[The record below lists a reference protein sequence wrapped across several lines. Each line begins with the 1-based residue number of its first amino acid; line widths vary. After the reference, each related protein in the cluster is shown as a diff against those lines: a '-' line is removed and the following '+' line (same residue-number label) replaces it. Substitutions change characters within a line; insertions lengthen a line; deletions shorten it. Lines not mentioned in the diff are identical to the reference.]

1 MSRITKKI
9 SDRSDRFLRKVDRA
23 KNTALYRAGGYG
35 RTTLRRMFR
44 TRKAISEPGQVP
56 SSHGRIKGLAMFEV
70 DTRKK
75 TVAIGMRATGGLN
88 SDLAAKLN
96 KGGTTNALRQRR
108 HRKTG
113 QKIGPVKRLRQR
125 VRARPII
132 DPLVKKITPKTKA
145 IFINQLKK
153 V

>member
-1 MSRITKKI
+1 
-9 SDRSDRFLRKVDRA
+9 
-23 KNTALYRAGGYG
+23 
-35 RTTLRRMFR
+35 
-44 TRKAISEPGQVP
+44 
-56 SSHGRIKGLAMFEV
+56 MFEV

-88 SDLAAKLN
+88 QDLAAKLN
-96 KGGTTNALRQRR
+96 KGGTTNALRQKR

-132 DPLVKKITPKTKA
+132 DPLIKKITPKTKA
-145 IFINQLKK
+145 IFIQNLKK